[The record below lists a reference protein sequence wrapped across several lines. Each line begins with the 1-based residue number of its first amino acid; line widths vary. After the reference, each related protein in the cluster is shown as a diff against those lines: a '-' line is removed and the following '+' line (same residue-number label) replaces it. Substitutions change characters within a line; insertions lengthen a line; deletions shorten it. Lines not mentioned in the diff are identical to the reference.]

1 MDQQPRLNQ
10 IPNPYAAPA
19 APLEVAPAATGHADE
34 APFFAVGTFKL
45 AVMALITFG
54 FYELYWM
61 YRHWRTI
68 RDREGIS
75 VMPVMRAIFAIFFTH
90 SLFVR
95 FRDYE
100 IDGAPGPAAG
110 LAAGPLAV
118 GWIVFGLLWKLPGPG
133 WLLSMVTFMFL
144 LPAQAA
150 ANRVN
155 AAAAPEAPRNER
167 FTAWNWV
174 GIVIGTPLLLSSLYE
189 IARSWR

>member
-1 MDQQPRLNQ
+1 MDQNNSLNQ

-19 APLEVAPAATGHADE
+19 APLEVAAPIGHAAE
-34 APFFAVGTFKL
+34 APFFAVGGLKL
-45 AVMALITFG
+45 AVMSLVTMG
-54 FYELYWM
+54 FYEVYWM
-61 YRHWRTI
+61 YKHWRAI

-75 VMPVMRAIFAIFFTH
+75 IMPVLRAIFAIFFIH

-110 LAAGPLAV
+110 LAAGGLAV
-118 GWIVFGLLWKLPGPG
+118 GWIIFSLLWKLPGPG
-133 WLLSMVTFMFL
+133 WAASMVTFAFL

-150 ANRVN
+150 ANRVI
-155 AAAAPEAPRNER
+155 AAAAPAAPRNER

-174 GIVIGTPLLLSSLYE
+174 GIVLGTPMLLSALYGTLTGV
-189 IARSWR
+189 